1 LTTKIHALCDAQG
14 RPIALCLTGGNCHD
28 LSGFDALHQQITAPV
43 LIADRGYDA
52 DKRVRE
58 VLAKA
63 GKEAVIPPRKNRK
76 TPAEY
81 DKEMYKK
88 RHKIENWFSRL
99 KDYRGIATRFDKLAT
114 NFLSGVYLAAAITW
128 TI

>member
-1 LTTKIHALCDAQG
+1 MHK
-14 RPIALCLTGGNCHD
+14 
-28 LSGFDALHQQITAPV
+28 QITAPV

-58 VLAKA
+58 VLTQA

-76 TPAEY
+76 EPVEY

-99 KDYRGIATRFDKLAT
+99 KDYRGIATRFDKLAAS
-114 NFLSGVYLAAAITW
+114 FLSGVYLAAAIIW
-128 TI
+128 IIWEHSLVQDY